1 MCSRMSS
8 IGGTVAYRPAPG
20 RGRAVQVGILPFLL
34 LVATAL
40 AQQETKDLTEA
51 SLEDLA
57 NIQVYSASK
66 HMQSV
71 SEAPSSVTVITADEI
86 QKYGYRTLADVLR
99 GVGGFY
105 ITYDRDYSYL
115 GVRGFE
121 RLGDYNNRI
130 LLLLDGHRINNNVY
144 EQAMLGTEF
153 PTDVDLIE
161 RVEVIRG
168 PSSSLYGSDAF
179 FAVINVITRK
189 APQFKGLELSFEPA
203 SFDTYKGRASY
214 GGQYIRD

>member
-1 MCSRMSS
+1 MC
-8 IGGTVAYRPAPG
+8 IANALVPPRPAPRSG
-20 RGRAVQVGILPFLL
+20 YGQASKIGLLITFFLFA
-34 LVATAL
+34 ATAV
-40 AQQETKDLTEA
+40 AQQETKDLTET

-57 NIQVYSASK
+57 NVQVYSASK

-71 SEAPSSVTVITADEI
+71 SEAPSSVTVVTADEI

-99 GVGGFY
+99 SVRGFY